1 MSRQTKKYI
10 QLDAAGICVHE
21 FEHMGEAP
29 QNVPADLMD
38 VTSRPDGIW
47 LGKKYDR
54 AADTFAYPDPTASL
68 TASES
73 SIASGDKVTLTW
85 ETQHA
90 VSAEISVTGGTVI
103 HRCEPVG
110 SGSVEVAPGTDRDLH
125 ADGHGPRGHDPGH
138 GPRDGDGELTMPEI
152 AATFGFAAGLA
163 VGYVHRPRSA
173 RRASITSSPASIKRA
188 QEPIVDGEFARKFWL
203 EFQGFHEKLK
213 TKN

>member
-29 QNVPADLMD
+29 PNVPADLMD
-38 VTSRPDGIW
+38 VTSRTDGIW

-54 AADTFAYPDPTASL
+54 AADTFAWPEPTASL
-68 TASES
+68 TASAS
-73 SIASGDKVTLTW
+73 SIASGEKVTLTW

-110 SGSVEVAPGTDRDLH
+110 SGSVEVAPGKT
-125 ADGHGPRGHDPGH
+125 ATYT
-138 GPRDGDGELTMPEI
+138 LT
-152 AATFGFAAGLA
+152 ATGRAGTTPA
-163 VGYVHRPRSA
+163 TA
-173 RRASITSSPASIKRA
+173 RVTVTVR
-188 QEPIVDGEFARKFWL
+188 Q
-203 EFQGFHEKLK
+203 
-213 TKN
+213 